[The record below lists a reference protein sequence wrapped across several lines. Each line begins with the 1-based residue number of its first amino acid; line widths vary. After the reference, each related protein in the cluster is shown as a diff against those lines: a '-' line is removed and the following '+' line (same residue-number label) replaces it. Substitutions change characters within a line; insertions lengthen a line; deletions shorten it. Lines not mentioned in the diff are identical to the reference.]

1 MVAALERHTGA
12 GRLTLEEFEARVGVA
27 CGARTL
33 DELAAVTSD
42 LPAAVDDQ
50 ATAAGE
56 ADDGP
61 RRELLLLFLIAAV
74 TLVLLAAGLALR

>member
-1 MVAALERHTGA
+1 MVAALEQHTGA

-42 LPAAVDDQ
+42 LPAAVD
-50 ATAAGE
+50 E
-56 ADDGP
+56 PKADEGP

-74 TLVLLAAGLALR
+74 TLVLLAVGLALR

>member
-42 LPAAVDDQ
+42 LPATVDDQ
-50 ATAAGE
+50 ATAAGAE
-56 ADDGP
+56 EGP
-61 RRELLLLFLIAAV
+61 QRELLLLFLVAAV
-74 TLVLLAAGLALR
+74 TLVLLAVGLALR

>member
-27 CGARTL
+27 CDARTL

-42 LPAAVDDQ
+42 LPATVDDQ
-50 ATAAGE
+50 ATAAE
-56 ADDGP
+56 ADEGP
-61 RRELLLLFLIAAV
+61 HRELLLLFLIAAV
-74 TLVLLAAGLALR
+74 TLVLLAVGLALR

>member
-42 LPAAVDDQ
+42 LPATVDDQ
-50 ATAAGE
+50 ATVAEPDEGS
-56 ADDGP
+56 

-74 TLVLLAAGLALR
+74 TLVLLAVSLALR

>member
-56 ADDGP
+56 ADDGS

>member
-42 LPAAVDDQ
+42 LPATADDHV
-50 ATAAGE
+50 AE
-56 ADDGP
+56 ADEGP

-74 TLVLLAAGLALR
+74 TLVLLAVGLALR

>member
-1 MVAALERHTGA
+1 VVAALERHTGA

-42 LPAAVDDQ
+42 LPATVDD
-50 ATAAGE
+50 E
-56 ADDGP
+56 AMVAEPDEGSH
-61 RRELLLLFLIAAV
+61 RELLLLFLIAAV
-74 TLVLLAAGLALR
+74 TLVLLAVGLALR